1 MGRLV
6 AGGILPQLGLRESR
20 LFTLVLTCIMEYLRN
35 NILPSLNN
43 YPEA

>member
-1 MGRLV
+1 MGGLV

-20 LFTLVLTCIMEYLRN
+20 LFTLVRTCIMDYLCN
-35 NILPSLNN
+35 TILPSLNN